1 MPLSDTGKTGS
12 VWLGRGA
19 VIGLQDYR
27 NRRIWSVDRLS
38 DKGRRFFIEQE
49 IVSKYGREESDK
61 MFEIKGKINTAI
73 CYAKVVEEEAIEQI
87 RRMCDYEFTS
97 GSRIRIMPDVHAG
110 KGCTIGT
117 TMTISDKA
125 VPNVVGVD
133 IGCGMYTVNLG
144 KEAVDLVKLDEAA
157 HFVPSGRNVWEGR
170 QERFDL
176 TELKCYRQLK
186 NSKWL
191 ERSLGT
197 LGGGNHFIE
206 VDRAQ
211 DGTHYLVIHSGSRNL
226 GKQVAEIYQQLAID
240 LNKGKETYFQE
251 RQHIIDTYKA
261 EGRRGE
267 IQAALKAIA
276 WEQREASIPE
286 ELCFVYGNY
295 LEDYLHD
302 VVICQRF
309 ARRNREKMA
318 EIILNRTNVAA
329 GEAFH
334 TIHNYIDTDEMIL
347 RKGAI
352 AAHKGEKVLIP
363 INMRDGSRLAI
374 GKGNEEW
381 NYSAPHGA
389 GRVMSR
395 HKAKES
401 LNMEEYRKAM
411 EGIYTTSVNEA
422 TLDEA
427 PMAYK
432 ALEDIID
439 VIRESVDV
447 IDVMKPI
454 YNFKASD

>member
-1 MPLSDTGKTGS
+1 ML
-12 VWLGRGA
+12 
-19 VIGLQDYR
+19 
-27 NRRIWSVDRLS
+27 
-38 DKGRRFFIEQE
+38 
-49 IVSKYGREESDK
+49 
-61 MFEIKGKINTAI
+61 EIKGKKNTAL
-73 CYAKVVEEEAIEQI
+73 CYATVVEEEAIEQI
-87 RRMCDYEFTS
+87 RRMCDYEFTE
-97 GSRIRIMPDVHAG
+97 GAKIRIMPDVHAG

-117 TMTISDKA
+117 TMTVVDKA

-144 KEAVDLVKLDEAA
+144 KADIDLEKFDEAA
-157 HFVPSGRNVWEGR
+157 HFVPSGMNVWEER

-176 TELKCYRQLK
+176 TGLRCYRELKDAKR
-186 NSKWL
+186 L

-206 VDRAQ
+206 IDRAA
-211 DGTHYLVIHSGSRNL
+211 DGTNYMVIHSGSRNL
-226 GKQVAEIYQQLAID
+226 GKQVAELYQRLAINLSRGYVD
-240 LNKGKETYFQE
+240 YLEKRDE
-251 RQHIIDTYKA
+251 IIRTYK
-261 EGRRGE
+261 EQGRKTE
-267 IQAALKAIA
+267 IQAALKQLH
-276 WEQREASIPE
+276 WEVYESEPPIPE
-286 ELCFVYGNY
+286 DLCYLSGKY
-295 LEDYLHD
+295 LEDYLFD

-318 EIILNRTNVAA
+318 EVILERTGIAG

-334 TIHNYIDTDEMIL
+334 TIHNYIDTEEMIL

-363 INMRDGSRLAI
+363 INMRDGSVLAI
-374 GKGNEEW
+374 GKGNPEW

-395 HKAKES
+395 TKAKNTLS
-401 LNMEEYRKAM
+401 MEEYQETMK
-411 EGIYTTSVNEA
+411 GIYTTSVNEN

-432 ALEDIID
+432 SLEDIID